1 MPDMPDDPYNELPL
15 LPPPVDLESRA
26 ILKTCI
32 EARAAL
38 AELRGAGE
46 LLPNQ
51 SILINSIPLLEAQA
65 SSEIENIVTT
75 ADKLFQYASH
85 QDARTDSATKET
97 LRYRT
102 ALKSGFE
109 MLNDAPVSTQLAIK
123 ICSIVKGCD
132 MDIRVGQGTALMND
146 ATGEIIYTP
155 PDGQARL
162 IQFLSNWDRYIHE
175 ADTIDPLIRMAV
187 MHYQFEAIH
196 PFDDGNGRTG
206 RILNLLFLVEQ
217 GLLDMPVLYLSR
229 HIIRHKNEYYRLLL
243 DVSTTGRWEDWVIF
257 MLEAVRETAV
267 WTTAKVR
274 AIRALLDDTAKT
286 LQSALP
292 KIYSREL
299 AEIIFVQPYCR
310 IADLVD
316 AGIAKRQTAAVYLNA
331 MAEAGIL
338 VKHEVGRE
346 NIFIN
351 PALVKLLAREPRR
364 VGVPAALL

>member
-1 MPDMPDDPYNELPL
+1 MPQMPDGPYNNLPL
-15 LPPPVDLESRA
+15 LPPAIDLESRA

-75 ADKLFQYASH
+75 ADKLFQYAS
-85 QDARTDSATKET
+85 QPDAQTDNATKET

-109 MLNDAPVSTQLAIK
+109 MLGETPVSAQLAIK
-123 ICSIVKGCD
+123 VCSMVKGRE
-132 MDIRVGQGTALMND
+132 MDIRVGEGIALMND

-155 PDGQARL
+155 PDGAGRL
-162 IQFLSNWDRYIHE
+162 RQLLSNWDRFIHE
-175 ADTIDPLIRMAV
+175 ADMIDPLIRMAV
-187 MHYQFEAIH
+187 LHYQFEAIH

-229 HIIRHKNEYYRLLL
+229 HIIRNKSTYYRLLL
-243 DVSTTGRWEDWVIF
+243 DVSTDANWEDWIIF

-267 WTTAKVR
+267 WTTAKIR
-274 AIRALLDDTAKT
+274 AIRALLDETART
-286 LQSALP
+286 LQDKLP

-299 AEIIFVQPYCR
+299 AEIIFIQPYCR
-310 IADLVD
+310 NADLVN
-316 AGIAKRQTAAVYLNA
+316 AGIAKRQTAAVYLDA
-331 MAEAGIL
+331 MAQAGIL
-338 VKHEVGRE
+338 RKTPVGRE
-346 NIFIN
+346 NIYIN

-364 VGVPAALL
+364 VDVPASLL

>member
-1 MPDMPDDPYNELPL
+1 MPQMPDGPYNN
-15 LPPPVDLESRA
+15 LPPLPPAIDLESRA

-75 ADKLFQYASH
+75 TDKLFQYASQPH
-85 QDARTDSATKET
+85 ANTDNATKET

-109 MLNDAPVSTQLAIK
+109 MLDETPVSAQLASQV
-123 ICSIVKGCD
+123 CSMVMGTE
-132 MDIRVGQGTALMND
+132 MDVRTGQGTALIND

-155 PDGQARL
+155 PDGEGRL
-162 IQFLSNWDRYIHE
+162 RQYLHNWDRFIHE
-175 ADTIDPLIRMAV
+175 ADMIDPLIRMAV
-187 MHYQFEAIH
+187 LHYQFEAIH

-217 GLLDMPVLYLSR
+217 DLLDLPVLYLSR
-229 HIIRHKNEYYRLLL
+229 HIIKHKNSYYRLLL
-243 DVSTTGRWEDWVIF
+243 EVSTEANWEDWIIF

-267 WTTAKVR
+267 WTTAKIR
-274 AIRALLDDTAKT
+274 AIRTLLDDTART
-286 LQSALP
+286 LQAELP

-299 AEIIFVQPYCR
+299 AEIIFIQPYCR

-316 AGIAKRQTAAVYLNA
+316 AGIAKRQTAAVYLDA

-338 VKHEVGRE
+338 RKMPVGRE
-346 NIFIN
+346 NIFVN
-351 PALVKLLAREPRR
+351 PALVRLLAREPKR
-364 VGVPAALL
+364 VDRPASLL